1 MNKQS
6 KAKNLKAKQEIG
18 YKVSEALT
26 ALESKMQQIS
36 IPDMSM
42 LKNLMDQV
50 ANKKAYVEEALKNI
64 RGDFADKGIDVKPRP
79 KRGRPKK
86 KK

>member
-1 MNKQS
+1 MKKQS
-6 KAKNLKAKQEIG
+6 KAKESKIKQEIG

-26 ALESKMQQIS
+26 ELESKIQQIN
-36 IPDMSM
+36 IPDMAM

-50 ANKKAYVEEALKNI
+50 ANKKAYVEESLKNI
-64 RGDFADKGIDVKPRP
+64 RSDFAEKGVEVKPRP

-86 KK
+86 KR

>member
-1 MNKQS
+1 MKKQS
-6 KAKNLKAKQEIG
+6 KAKQSKVKQEIG

-26 ALESKMQQIS
+26 ELESKIQQIN
-36 IPDMSM
+36 IPDMAM

-50 ANKKAYVEEALKNI
+50 ASKKAYVEESLKNI
-64 RGDFADKGIDVKPRP
+64 RGDFAEKGVEVKPRP

-86 KK
+86 KR